1 MNTRK
6 SLNLAALCLFALLI
20 AISGGCKK
28 QVPVAPEPEPP
39 PPPTPP
45 AKPTATLSAN
55 PTTIQKGK
63 SSTLTWS
70 TTNAT
75 NVSINQGIGDV
86 STSGSR
92 SVSPSSSTTYTLT
105 AKGEGGSDSASA
117 RVTVTT
123 PPPPPPPPKKRQP
136 TVEELFTKN
145 VKDVYFDYDKS
156 EIRDDARNVLAATA
170 EFLKK
175 HPSVRFTIE
184 GHCDERGSEE
194 YNLGLGDRRANS
206 ALSYL
211 SSLGVS
217 SSRVQAISYGKER
230 PQCRESN
237 ESCWQ
242 MNRRGHFV
250 LNR

>member
-6 SLNLAALCLFALLI
+6 SLSLAALCLFALLI

-28 QVPVAPEPEPP
+28 KVPVAPPEEPP
-39 PPPTPP
+39 PPPPP
-45 AKPTATLSAN
+45 AKPTATISAN
-55 PTTIQKGK
+55 PTTIEKGK

-75 NVSINQGIGDV
+75 NVSIDQGIGDV

-92 SVSPSSSTTYTLT
+92 SVSPSSSTTYVLT
-105 AKGEGGSDSASA
+105 AKGEGGTDTASA

-123 PPPPPPPPKKRQP
+123 PPPPPPPKKREP
-136 TVEELFTKN
+136 TVQELFSKK
-145 VKDVYFDYDKS
+145 VKDIYFDYDKS
-156 EIRDDARNVLAATA
+156 EIRDDARKTLAATA
-170 EFLKK
+170 QFLKK
-175 HPSVRFTIE
+175 YPSAKFTIE

-194 YNLGLGDRRANS
+194 YNLGLGDRRANA

-211 SSLGVS
+211 STLGIS
-217 SSRVQAISYGKER
+217 SSRMKTITYGKER
-230 PQCRESN
+230 PQCTESN

-242 MNRRGHFV
+242 KNRRGHFV
-250 LNR
+250 LN

>member
-1 MNTRK
+1 MKTRK

-28 QVPVAPEPEPP
+28 KVPVAPPEV
-39 PPPTPP
+39 PPTPPPP
-45 AKPTATLSAN
+45 AKPTATLSAD
-55 PTTIQKGK
+55 PATILKGK

-105 AKGEGGSDSASA
+105 AKGEGGSVSASA

-123 PPPPPPPPKKRQP
+123 PPPPPAPPKKRQP
-136 TVEELFTKN
+136 TVQELFTKN
-145 VKDVYFDYDKS
+145 VKDIYFDYDKS
-156 EIRDDARNVLAATA
+156 EIRGDARATLSATA
-170 EFLKK
+170 QFLKK
-175 HPSVRFTIE
+175 HPQVRFTIE

-206 ALSYL
+206 ALSHL
-211 SSLGVS
+211 SSMGIS
-217 SSRVQAISYGKER
+217 SSRVKTISYGKER
-230 PQCRESN
+230 PQCRESD
-237 ESCWQ
+237 EACWQ
-242 MNRRGHFV
+242 KNRRGHFV
-250 LNR
+250 LSR

>member
-1 MNTRK
+1 MKTRK

-28 QVPVAPEPEPP
+28 KVPVAPPEEPP
-39 PPPTPP
+39 PAPPA

-55 PTTIQKGK
+55 PATIQKGK

-105 AKGEGGSDSASA
+105 AKGEGGTASASA

-136 TVEELFTKN
+136 TVQELFTKN

-156 EIRDDARNVLAATA
+156 EIRGDARATLSATA
-170 EFLKK
+170 QFLKK
-175 HPSVRFTIE
+175 HPQVRFTIE

-206 ALSYL
+206 ALSHL
-211 SSLGVS
+211 SSMGIS
-217 SSRVQAISYGKER
+217 SSRVKTITYGKER
-230 PQCRESN
+230 PQCMESN
-237 ESCWQ
+237 EACWQ
-242 MNRRGHFV
+242 KNRRGHFV
-250 LNR
+250 LSR

>member
-1 MNTRK
+1 MKTRK

-28 QVPVAPEPEPP
+28 KVPVAHPEEPP
-39 PPPTPP
+39 TPPPP
-45 AKPTATLSAN
+45 AKPTATLSAD
-55 PTTIQKGK
+55 PATILKGK

-70 TTNAT
+70 TNNAT

-105 AKGEGGSDSASA
+105 AKGEGGSVSASA

-123 PPPPPPPPKKRQP
+123 PPPPPAPPKKRQP
-136 TVEELFTKN
+136 TVQELFTKN
-145 VKDVYFDYDKS
+145 VKDIYFDYDKS
-156 EIRDDARNVLAATA
+156 EIRGDARATLSATA
-170 EFLKK
+170 QFLKK
-175 HPSVRFTIE
+175 HPQVRFTIE

-206 ALSYL
+206 ALSHL
-211 SSLGVS
+211 SSMGIS
-217 SSRVQAISYGKER
+217 SSRVKTISYGKER
-230 PQCRESN
+230 PQCRESD
-237 ESCWQ
+237 EACWQ
-242 MNRRGHFV
+242 KNRRGHFV
-250 LNR
+250 LSR